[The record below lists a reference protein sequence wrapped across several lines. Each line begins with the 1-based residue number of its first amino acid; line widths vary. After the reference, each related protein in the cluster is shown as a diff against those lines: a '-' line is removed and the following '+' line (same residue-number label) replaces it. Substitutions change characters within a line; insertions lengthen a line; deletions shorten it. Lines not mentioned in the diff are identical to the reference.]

1 MTTPQTYHITNYTCT
16 TCGRSF
22 SIGTWTGT
30 TDPPETAPVLTCPHC
45 KQTALRTSI
54 TEKHTITE
62 YLRLKNAI
70 TSLIETRTREHQRTP
85 ARP

>member
-1 MTTPQTYHITNYTCT
+1 MTTPQTYHITDYTCIC
-16 TCGRSF
+16 CGRSF
-22 SIGTWTGT
+22 TIGTWTGT
-30 TDPPETAPVLTCPHC
+30 TDPPETAPLLTCPHC
-45 KQTALRTSI
+45 KHTALRTSI

-70 TSLIETRTREHQRTP
+70 TTLIETRTREHQQTP